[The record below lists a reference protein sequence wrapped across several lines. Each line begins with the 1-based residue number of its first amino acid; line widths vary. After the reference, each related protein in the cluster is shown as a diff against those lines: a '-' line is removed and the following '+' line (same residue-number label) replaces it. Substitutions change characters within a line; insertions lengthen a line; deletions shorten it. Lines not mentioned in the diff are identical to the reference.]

1 MHFKQW
7 FLNEEFNN
15 VMDFLLNPANRNKTW
30 QELMHEFQASG
41 GQFLGSGQFG
51 SVFSHPKWNY
61 VVKLFNDPY
70 YLKFVRLAVRM
81 PHPSF
86 PKFFGTAQK
95 IIPFYRRSAKHATE
109 YIVRMEHLK
118 PVTDHAMLSEIVEK
132 CKGTI
137 YYFWDVEKGE
147 GDKEIER
154 KVYASRA
161 ERKQGLDDRIVKEK
175 YHKNTLDFFA
185 KYPKARSLCEGLYLI
200 QKNIK
205 EASLD
210 IKDSNIMQRQNG
222 DLVWS
227 DPLWGGSNPYDDERM
242 AMDRE
247 RDSGEREETE
257 DIMGGELPKRKRR

>member
-1 MHFKQW
+1 MNFKEW
-7 FLNEEFNN
+7 LLKEDFNN
-15 VMDFLLNPANRNKTW
+15 VLDFLLNPKYRDKSW
-30 QELMHEFQASG
+30 QELMRDFQASG

-70 YLKFVRLAVRM
+70 YLRFVRLAVKI

-95 IIPFYRRSAKHATE
+95 IVPFYKRGLKDATQ
-109 YIVRMEHLK
+109 YIVRMEKLQ
-118 PVTDHAMLSEIVEK
+118 PVADHAMLDEIVMN
-132 CKGTI
+132 CQGTI
-137 YYFWDVEKGE
+137 SYFWA
-147 GDKEIER
+147 KEQGKENEEYER
-154 KVYASRA
+154 KVYASRS

-175 YHKNTLDFFA
+175 VYKKTLDLFA
-185 KYPKARSLCEGLYLI
+185 KYPKAEKLCEGLYLI
-200 QKNIK
+200 NKNIK
-205 EASLD
+205 EAALD

-242 AMDRE
+242 AIDRE
-247 RDSGEREETE
+247 RDSGEYYEPE
-257 DIMGGELPKRKRR
+257 DLMGGELPKRKKR